1 MNYNL
6 NIRGNFIDLS
16 TPKVMGIINIT
27 PDSFYNYS
35 SCNDIVEINKRVEKM
50 ISEGADIIDIGA
62 LSTRPGSDEVSTK
75 EETNRL
81 LPVLKDLRKNFN
93 DIIISIDTYRAE
105 IVEIVSNEGADMI
118 NDISGGQFDGNLFEA
133 VAKSDLPYILMHTPA
148 YPNVM
153 QKQTNYENILSD
165 IAIYFKVKISKLRE
179 LGVKDIIID
188 PGFGFGKTLEQNYHL
203 LNNLDF
209 FNSLNCPILV
219 GTSRKSMIYRALN
232 STTEDALN
240 GTSIVNTL
248 ALLKGAN
255 ILRVHDVKEAKEA
268 IKIVDLYKS
277 CESI

>member
-1 MNYNL
+1 MNYNI
-6 NIRGNFIDLS
+6 NIRGNLLDLS

-35 SCNDIVEINKRVEKM
+35 SCSDIAEINKRVEKM
-50 ISEGADIIDIGA
+50 LSEGADIIDIGA
-62 LSTRPGSDEVSTK
+62 LSTRPGSEEVSAK

-93 DIIISIDTYRAE
+93 DIVISIDTYRAE

-118 NDISGGQFDGNLFEA
+118 NDISGGQFDENLFEA
-133 VAKSDLPYILMHTPA
+133 VAKSNLPYILMHTPS

-153 QKQTNYENILSD
+153 QKQTNYENILSE
-165 IAIYFKVKISKLRE
+165 IAIYFKNRISKLHD

-203 LNNLDF
+203 LQNLDF
-209 FNSLNCPILV
+209 FNSLSCPILV
-219 GTSRKSMIYRALN
+219 GVSRKSMIYRSLN
-232 STTEDALN
+232 STAEDALN